1 MKMQAEAGS
10 LRPFLTLWIGQA
22 ISLLGSQL
30 VQFALIWWLT
40 QSTGSAI
47 VLTTASLVGLLP
59 QVILGPFV
67 GVLVDRWNRRW
78 TMFLA
83 DSGVMAATL
92 LLALLFWLDVAQLWH
107 VFVILFLR
115 AVAGSFHWPA
125 MTASTSLMV
134 PEEHLTRIQGLNQ
147 MLNGG
152 LNIIAAPL
160 GALLVSLLP
169 LQAILMIDAATA
181 LFAIVPLLFVMVPQP
196 QKEAGGG
203 ETAVSATVTFWEDMK
218 AGLSY
223 VRNWPGLLILM
234 GLAMIINFLV
244 HPTIALLPLLVTN
257 HFHGGAYH
265 LSAIEVGIGVGII
278 AGGATL
284 SSWGGFHKKIITSLV
299 GLIGISLGLLVI
311 GFTPATLFWLA
322 VGGMFISGFM
332 MSFSNGPIM
341 AIIQSVVAPE
351 KQGRVLTLL
360 VSFASGMAPIGLIF
374 AGPLAEAFGVQ
385 VWFLVSGSIM
395 LVLGSASFLVP
406 TLIKIE
412 EEAPMYQKTA
422 VSS

>member
-1 MKMQAEAGS
+1 MKAQAEAGR

-40 QSTGSAI
+40 ESTGSAI
-47 VLTTASLVGLLP
+47 VLTIASLVGLLP

-78 TMFLA
+78 TLFLA

-92 LLALLFWLDVAQLWH
+92 LLALLFWLGVAQLWH
-107 VFVILFLR
+107 VYAILFLR

-134 PEEHLTRIQGLNQ
+134 PDEHLTRIQGLNQ

-169 LQAILMIDAATA
+169 LQAILLIDAATA
-181 LFAIVPLLFVMVPQP
+181 LFAIVPLLFVVVPQP
-196 QKEAGGG
+196 QKENVAG
-203 ETAVSATVTFWEDMK
+203 ETAVSASVTFWEDMNI
-218 AGLSY
+218 GLRY

-244 HPTIALLPLLVTN
+244 HPTMTLLPLLVTN

-265 LSAIEVGIGVGII
+265 LSAIEVGLGVGII
-278 AGGATL
+278 AGGLAL
-284 SSWGGFHKKIITSLV
+284 GGWGGFRKKIITSLA
-299 GLIGISLGLLVI
+299 GLIGLSVGLLII
-311 GFTPATLFWLA
+311 GFTPDNLFWLA
-322 VGGMFISGFM
+322 VGGMFLGGFM
-332 MSFSNGPIM
+332 LSLCNGPVL

-351 KQGRVLTLL
+351 KQGRVFTLL
-360 VSFASGMAPIGLIF
+360 ASASSGIAPIGLIF

-385 VWFLVSGSIM
+385 IWFVLSGVIM
-395 LVLGSASFLVP
+395 LVASSASLLVP
-406 TLIKIE
+406 ALIHIE
-412 EEAPMYQKTA
+412 EEAPMYQTTA